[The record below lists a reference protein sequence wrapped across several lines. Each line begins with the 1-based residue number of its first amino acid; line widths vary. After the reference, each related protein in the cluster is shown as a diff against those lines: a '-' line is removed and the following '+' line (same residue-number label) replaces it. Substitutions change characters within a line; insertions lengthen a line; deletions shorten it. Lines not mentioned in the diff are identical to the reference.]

1 MILSQAW
8 KQGDLMHLHS
18 FWQCFYH
25 NNIPIFNEFP
35 DAAYYAYWLS
45 IVYILKDRLL
55 KNLLVFSSKIEYLTF
70 LTLVCLQ
77 TEGKREKSPSFVPNI
92 RFAKIRYIGDNF
104 ADWGCKIRDGFT
116 DFGVGF
122 CGLIRGESCFAF
134 ELGFRILLQPKEK
147 VCRSGLARS
156 WRSHLFFSLC

>member
-1 MILSQAW
+1 MWYLGKLFA
-8 KQGDLMHLHS
+8 
-18 FWQCFYH
+18 
-25 NNIPIFNEFP
+25 
-35 DAAYYAYWLS
+35 DAAYYANWLS
-45 IVYILKDRLL
+45 VVYGLKDRLL
-55 KNLLVFSSKIEYLTF
+55 KILLVFSSKIEDLTF

-77 TEGKREKSPSFVPNI
+77 TKGKRGNGSLLLRNL
-92 RFAKIRYIGDNF
+92 RFAKIRHIGDYF
-104 ADWGCKIRDGFT
+104 AEWGCKIRDGFT

-147 VCRSGLARS
+147 NGRYGSARL